1 MHADDRLMTNDD
13 NDGVDIDNRWLSS
26 WCMKQSSQSHEETIK
41 RIKEVRAQAI
51 EHTRQ
56 ARKFH
61 VERRDL
67 MQQLIDDGWSQADI
81 ARELGVTRQAIQK
94 MMSL

>member
-1 MHADDRLMTNDD
+1 MGLTSTTGGCHHS
-13 NDGVDIDNRWLSS
+13 G
-26 WCMKQSSQSHEETIK
+26 MKRNSQSHEETIK

-94 MMSL
+94 MMSS